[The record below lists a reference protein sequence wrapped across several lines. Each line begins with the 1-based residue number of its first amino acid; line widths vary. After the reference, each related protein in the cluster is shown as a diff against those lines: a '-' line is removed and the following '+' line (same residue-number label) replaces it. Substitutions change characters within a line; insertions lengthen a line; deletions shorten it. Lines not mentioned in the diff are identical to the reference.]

1 MAAISLE
8 VLLNPAATTWLRMSA
23 GSLLRK
29 WVLKSI
35 PLGSPGGSRASM
47 VSINGLGLLSPSSLP
62 WMIFWQRSSSLG
74 VKRSSSHTLRAL

>member
-8 VLLNPAATTWLRMSA
+8 VLLNPAATMWLWMSA

-35 PLGSPGGSRASM
+35 QSNQAPQVAVELA
-47 VSINGLGLLSPSSLP
+47 
-62 WMIFWQRSSSLG
+62 
-74 VKRSSSHTLRAL
+74 